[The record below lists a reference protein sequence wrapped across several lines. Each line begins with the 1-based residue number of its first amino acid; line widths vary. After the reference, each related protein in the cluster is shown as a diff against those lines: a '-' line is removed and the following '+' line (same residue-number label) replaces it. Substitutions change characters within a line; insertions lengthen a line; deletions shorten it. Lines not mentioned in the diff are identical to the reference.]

1 MGWAASW
8 ALLAAATWLAPWPR
22 RPATPAAAPAAA
34 VPASAAAPAAAPAA
48 ASPRAGRR
56 VPPRVLQVTAGLAV
70 LTAGIGVLGP
80 PRGLLAGCLLVPASG
95 LLVRRLHDQHQ
106 RVRPS
111 RALALSLD
119 LAAAALRSG
128 RPLPA
133 ALVLAAPAAGPP
145 TAATLAGVAG
155 LLRLGAE
162 PIEAWRGV
170 SDNDVLAPVAQAA
183 RRSAHSGARL
193 ARGFEQVAGEIRA
206 QVQADAQA
214 RAHGVGVLA
223 MAPLGL
229 CFLPAFVCLGVVPV
243 VVGLARDAFG
253 ALP

>member
-1 MGWAASW
+1 MGWTASW
-8 ALLAAATWLAPWPR
+8 ALLAAATWLAPQPR
-22 RPATPAAAPAAA
+22 RPAATPAVTPTA
-34 VPASAAAPAAAPAA
+34 ASAPP
-48 ASPRAGRR
+48 GRR
-56 VPPRVLQVTAGLAV
+56 VPLQALQVTAGLAV

-80 PRGLLAGCLLVPASG
+80 PRGLLAGCVLAPGAAF
-95 LLVRRLHDQHQ
+95 LVRRLDD
-106 RVRPS
+106 RARRARPG

-128 RPLPA
+128 QPLPA

-145 TAATLAGVAG
+145 AAATLASVAG

-162 PIEAWRGV
+162 PTEAWLGV
-170 SDNDVLAPVAQAA
+170 RDNDVLAPVAQAA

-206 QVQADAQA
+206 QVQAEAQA
-214 RAHGVGVLA
+214 RAHRAGVLA

-253 ALP
+253 GLP